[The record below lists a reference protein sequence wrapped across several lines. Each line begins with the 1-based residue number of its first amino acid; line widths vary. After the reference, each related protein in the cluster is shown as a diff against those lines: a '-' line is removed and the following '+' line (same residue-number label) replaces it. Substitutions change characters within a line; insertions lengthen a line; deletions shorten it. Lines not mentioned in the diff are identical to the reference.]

1 MVRLA
6 VSVAFAAASLAV
18 PAAARAQSSTTE
30 ADRPQEITVNG
41 SERQICRWDNRTSSR
56 VRTRICRTAA
66 QWEEAR
72 RGTSRDEELQA
83 AADRLQEVGEK
94 ISTGCVGGLP
104 PR

>member
-6 VSVAFAAASLAV
+6 FSLAFAAASLAV
-18 PAAARAQSSTTE
+18 PAAAGAQSSTTE

-41 SERQICRWDNRTSSR
+41 SERRICRWDNRTSSR
-56 VRTRICRTAA
+56 MRTRTCRTAA
-66 QWEEAR
+66 QWEAIR
-72 RGTSRDEELQA
+72 QGTSRDEELEA
-83 AADRLQEVGEK
+83 SADRLEELGER

>member
-6 VSVAFAAASLAV
+6 FPLAFAAASLAV
-18 PAAARAQSSTTE
+18 PTAAGAQSSTTE
-30 ADRPQEITVNG
+30 ADRPQEITVEG
-41 SERQICRWDNRTSSR
+41 SQRRVCRWNNSTSSR
-56 VRTRICRTAA
+56 MRTRICRTAA
-66 QWEEAR
+66 EWEAAR
-72 RGTSRDEELQA
+72 NGTSRDEELQA